1 MKTRIFIIGFILT
14 MILSGCPIK
23 NPPINTNNNND
34 IDTINNNNDS
44 TGLDELGK
52 DSLCYAMEDSIRKS
66 DSIFNYIPISYLD
79 SLMGDTIKKELKYYS
94 GTDTIMLYYSPDI
107 IPGWLNKTYHYLR
120 QIDVTKIIL
129 EDTTDYYAYC
139 RDILMAGYELEN
151 EDFYIT
157 YYLYFEA
164 YIYQPE
170 KSMWYNWI
178 AKLNNKEYDLFI
190 IDDDIEDIQETVCP
204 RQRDF
209 YIDGEFLMQYI
220 VGKGI
225 YKFADETGKIWTLVE

>member
-1 MKTRIFIIGFILT
+1 MKTRIFLIGFILT
-14 MILSGCPIK
+14 IFLTGCPTE
-23 NPPINTNNNND
+23 NPPVNSDNNNQN
-34 IDTINNNNDS
+34 TPNNNDS

-79 SLMGDTIKKELKYYS
+79 SLLGDTIDKELKYYS
-94 GTDTIMLYYSPDI
+94 GTDTITLYYKADI
-107 IPGWLNKTYHYLR
+107 APGWLDKTYYYTR

-129 EDTTDYYAYC
+129 EDTSSYYAYC
-139 RDILMAGYELEN
+139 RDILMGGYSLEN
-151 EDFYIT
+151 EYFHIE

-170 KSMWYNWI
+170 KSIWYNW
-178 AKLNNKEYDLFI
+178 AALVNNKDYEIFI
-190 IDDDIEDIQETVCP
+190 MQDNIDNIQETVCP

-225 YKFADETGKIWTLVE
+225 YKFVDETGKIWTLVE